1 MKHLRSIFEKIV
13 KEDPSDILNLPYETD
28 YSALSPD
35 ELMVLI
41 DKAAENGDF
50 KEVERL
56 NAYLKKEL
64 SPKEATA
71 LMTME
76 SYVQLNESVAEAKV
90 ILKRFADDAIR
101 AATPE
106 INREISQ
113 LPPDEREA
121 AFNKAAKEIEESF
134 LKNPDYL
141 EIQKIFSSSPKYIGP
156 FVAFRFEQG
165 APMEELTQIASMM
178 VQLRTNLSDLPK
190 TPEEYSR
197 MKAKVGETPGYEKLG
212 DELNR
217 LLKFSRGRWIVK
229 ALPKVACSTPGHI
242 AAGLGPVN
250 LRELYAS
257 APKEK
262 QDRLLALGAEINDL
276 DKPNLIKAIRL
287 ELSGKPSIDAIID
300 DLAVKLNSANTDR
313 GELYEKAMSAYP
325 GVAVLYDGPNHM
337 VFSFRNDSTLPYL
350 CEKAKGWCIQPAW
363 YNTGYAGRFWS
374 YADGSLQL
382 GILDF
387 TVDSTHNFHTVG
399 WTIYPNG
406 SVNTACNQ
414 PNRCSGSGD
423 SYKSMMKGWSAGG
436 ESHSYPQDVIDAI
449 SLVFDEEVKFKKST
463 DAIYKKIYQFASD
476 ERDRTEAMK
485 KTILGLVRNADDLVK
500 STNSSFGDIA
510 AQENINKQVI
520 AAELKNLRDGEII
533 KEVQLEYIEKAK
545 IKGLVSPADAK
556 IFEIVMEESPL
567 LTPQLI
573 KNIVERNTLFV
584 NKISAMLPQ
593 AKSLT
598 KSAIDRWEQIIQT
611 IKDANTYL
619 ESMLL
624 KIKAK
629 NEEKQD

>member
-13 KEDPSDILNLPYETD
+13 KEDPADALNLPYETD

-41 DKAAENGDF
+41 DQAADEGNF

-64 SPKEATA
+64 SPEEAA
-71 LMTME
+71 LLTME
-76 SYVQLNESVAEAKV
+76 SFVQLNESVAEAKV
-90 ILKRFADDAIR
+90 ILKRFADDAVR
-101 AATPE
+101 KATPE
-106 INREISQ
+106 INRNVNE
-113 LPPDEREA
+113 LPTEEREA
-121 AFNKAAKEIEESF
+121 AHNAAVKEIEDSF
-134 LKNPDYL
+134 YRHPDYL
-141 EIQKIFSSSPKYIGP
+141 EIQELFKSSPKYIGP
-156 FVAFRFEQG
+156 FVAFRFIQE
-165 APMEELTQIASMM
+165 APMEELTQIASLM
-178 VQLRTNLSDLPK
+178 VQLRTNLSDLLK
-190 TPEEYSR
+190 TPEEYAR
-197 MKAKVGETPGYEKLG
+197 MKKKAGETPGYEHLG

-250 LRELYAS
+250 LRELYAA

-262 QDRLLALGAEINDL
+262 QDRLLELGAEINDL

-287 ELSGKPSIDAIID
+287 ELSGKPNIDAIID

-337 VFSFRNDSTLPYL
+337 VFSFRSDANLPIL
-350 CEKAKGWCIQPAW
+350 CGKAKGWCIQPAW

-387 TVDSTHNFHTVG
+387 TVDPTHNFHTVG

-406 SVNTACNQ
+406 NINTVCNQ
-414 PNRCSGSGD
+414 PNRCASGGT
-423 SYKSMMKGWSAGG
+423 YQEMMKGWSASG
-436 ESHSYPQDVIDAI
+436 EQHSYPQEVIDAI
-449 SLVFDEEVKFKKST
+449 SLVFDEEVKFKSAT
-463 DAIYKKIYQFASD
+463 DAIYKKIYGFASD
-476 ERDRTEAMK
+476 ERDRAEAMK
-485 KTILGLVRNADDLVK
+485 KTILGLVRNAEDLVK
-500 STNSSFGDIA
+500 STNARFGDIA

-520 AAELKNLRDGEII
+520 ASELKNLRDGAII
-533 KEVQLEYIEKAK
+533 REVQVEYIDKAK
-545 IKGLVSPADAK
+545 TKGLVSPADAK

-567 LTPQLI
+567 FTEQLL
-573 KNIVERNTLFV
+573 KNIKERNNLFIT
-584 NKISAMLPQ
+584 KISTMLPQ
-593 AKSLT
+593 AKSLNQ
-598 KSAIDRWEQIIQT
+598 SAVQRWEQIIQT
-611 IKDANTYL
+611 IKDANTYID
-619 ESMLL
+619 SMTL
-624 KIKAK
+624 KIQSS
-629 NEEKQD
+629 NEKKQD